1 MKFNTLHGWLLPVML
16 ILLQA
21 CSTGKVTSSYHN
33 NGLAPDLMPDKALTA
48 SIGPTVYRNNI
59 SIRAV
64 RHFKDT
70 YPKAQDERWYIIQN
84 GFMAKFRVDSTNVRT
99 DYDQHGNWLYTI
111 RYLYEKQLPR
121 EVRRIVRSNYLD
133 FIVSSAEEIQVNR
146 EFIYLLHI
154 HEGKDWRIVRV
165 YNGEMSEITP
175 PGKVN

>member
-1 MKFNTLHGWLLPVML
+1 MKHTTLHGLLLPVML

-21 CSTGKVTSSYHN
+21 CCAGKVNSSYHSTSQ
-33 NGLAPDLMPDKALTA
+33 ASDLVPDKALTA

-70 YPKAQDERWYIIQN
+70 YPKALDEQWYVIQR
-84 GFMAKFRVDSTNVRT
+84 GFMAKFRVDGINVRS

-133 FIVSSAEEIQVNR
+133 YEISSAEEIQVNR
-146 EFIYLLHI
+146 DFIYLLHI
-154 HEGKDWRIVRV
+154 HEGKDWKTIRV
-165 YNGEMSEITP
+165 HNGEMSEVIP
-175 PGKVN
+175 PGKVG